1 MIKTIFAITALAAF
15 SGLLP
20 GQQLANKKG
29 VTLEIA
35 KKIAAAAEAEAVKN
49 KFTMFITVMDDTGI
63 PIYIEKMDETQ
74 LASYEISVGKART
87 ALFFKRPTK
96 ALEDAVAGG
105 RNAVLSLPA
114 TVVEGGMPLTA
125 DGKIIGSVGCSGG
138 TSPQDAQVCQAAVT
152 AFDAIVKGGK

>member
-1 MIKTIFAITALAAF
+1 MNKTILILALASVFA
-15 SGLLP
+15 SA
-20 GQQLANKKG
+20 QQLATKKA

-49 KFTMFITVMDDTGI
+49 KFTMFITVMDDSGI
-63 PIYIEKMDETQ
+63 PLYVERMDETQ
-74 LASYEISVGKART
+74 LASFEISVGKART

-114 TVVEGGMPLTA
+114 ITVEGGMPLMA
-125 DGKIIGSVGCSGG
+125 DGKIIGAVGCSGG
-138 TSPQDAQVCQAAVT
+138 TSPQDAQVCQAGVA
-152 AFDAIVKGGK
+152 AFEAMLKGAK